1 MRKFLQQVDAHI
13 QQLDQYLKKF
23 DEELRRGMFV
33 SASSSLHQ
41 EQCPNLLV
49 SLTVEQLSLY
59 GFSFMQ
65 KEMLLLLLELLLPL
79 LKIMESP
86 EGLVKVREGARSK

>member
-33 SASSSLHQ
+33 SAYSSPHQ

-65 KEMLLLLLELLLPL
+65 KEMLLVLLELLLPL
-79 LKIMESP
+79 LQIMANL
-86 EGLVKVREGARSK
+86 EGLVRVREGVRSE